1 MVSESRIEQHRL
13 GHSQVGNRR
22 GFRGIGRDQI
32 GDAHDVDDA
41 TKEEALDHLENKLKK
56 VLQSIS
62 DAKVPQVEEH
72 APVINE
78 DELSTSEEEIAAIM
92 DKVLAR
98 ARAEDGWKIEEIVSE
113 GRVVASNILDAHDID
128 DVTKEAALDHLESKL
143 KIMLEKVLR
152 EKKSEVVEHA
162 LVIDKDGI
170 FAAEEEVAAK
180 MDEILERARV
190 EDGWDIED
198 VVSKVDVGVSKILD
212 ANDQSMD
219 EITSNINGLLFVAS
233 LWHLKSL

>member
-1 MVSESRIEQHRL
+1 MVVSESRIEQHRL

-98 ARAEDGWKIEEIVSE
+98 TRAEDGWKIEEIVSE

-152 EKKSEVVEHA
+152 EKNRK
-162 LVIDKDGI
+162 
-170 FAAEEEVAAK
+170 
-180 MDEILERARV
+180 
-190 EDGWDIED
+190 
-198 VVSKVDVGVSKILD
+198 
-212 ANDQSMD
+212 
-219 EITSNINGLLFVAS
+219 
-233 LWHLKSL
+233 

>member
-56 VLQSIS
+56 VLEEIS

-98 ARAEDGWKIEEIVSE
+98 ARAEDGCLDDNKSQISLTDIVALLDKMNTSLSKRLQVESFETASDALSKKSFENNNHENSSADVQEKEKGKNEIVKKK
-113 GRVVASNILDAHDID
+113 ICY
-128 DVTKEAALDHLESKL
+128 L
-143 KIMLEKVLR
+143 KHSINNL
-152 EKKSEVVEHA
+152 
-162 LVIDKDGI
+162 
-170 FAAEEEVAAK
+170 
-180 MDEILERARV
+180 
-190 EDGWDIED
+190 
-198 VVSKVDVGVSKILD
+198 
-212 ANDQSMD
+212 
-219 EITSNINGLLFVAS
+219 ITGK
-233 LWHLKSL
+233 HE

>member
-22 GFRGIGRDQI
+22 RFRGIGRDQI

-56 VLQSIS
+56 VLEEIS

-98 ARAEDGWKIEEIVSE
+98 ARAEDGC
-113 GRVVASNILDAHDID
+113 LDD
-128 DVTKEAALDHLESKL
+128 KNLKL
-143 KIMLEKVLR
+143 
-152 EKKSEVVEHA
+152 A
-162 LVIDKDGI
+162 
-170 FAAEEEVAAK
+170 
-180 MDEILERARV
+180 
-190 EDGWDIED
+190 
-198 VVSKVDVGVSKILD
+198 
-212 ANDQSMD
+212 
-219 EITSNINGLLFVAS
+219 
-233 LWHLKSL
+233 